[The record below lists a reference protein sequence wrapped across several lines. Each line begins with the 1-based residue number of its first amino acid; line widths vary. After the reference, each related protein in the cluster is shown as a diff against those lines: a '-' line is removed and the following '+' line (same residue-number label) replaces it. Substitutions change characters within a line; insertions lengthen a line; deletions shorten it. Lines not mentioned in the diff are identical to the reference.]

1 MRKLKKLQRKTCGKT
16 KKKSWENAYIGDGGF
31 SLCLVA
37 EKLDSWA
44 QYNGGEKSEKQGK
57 CAK

>member
-1 MRKLKKLQRKTCGKT
+1 VGKL
-16 KKKSWENAYIGDGGF
+16 KKSWENAYIGDGGF

-44 QYNGGEKSEKQGK
+44 QYNGGEK
-57 CAK
+57 